1 MGHLLYRRVLW
12 PGLLGDQTD
21 VAPIGFHFIH
31 GGRGNIFF
39 SDISRTIR
47 C

>member
-21 VAPIGFHFIH
+21 VAPISFHFIH

-39 SDISRTIR
+39 SDISRTNR